1 MLIKVLLTNVLGGGT
16 LPIISVIA
24 VSLFGLCGR
33 SPTSSVEGKMPG
45 TSPTASWLKVK
56 IF

>member
-1 MLIKVLLTNVLGGGT
+1 MLIKVLLTNVWGEGT

-24 VSLFGLCGR
+24 VSLFGLCGC
-33 SPTSSVEGKMPG
+33 SPTSSVDGKMPE
-45 TSPTASWLKVK
+45 TLRTASWLKVI